1 MCIPSQSMPKYT
13 SENIPK
19 HKVFR
24 SRSER
29 PPGQDLDDEISVV
42 VVVVEAADTKQK
54 EDEKIAAKADE
65 KPEESTVKDKESTV
79 EDNDPTD
86 AISRLLEATA
96 KEYLQEEQEEI
107 KSLVLGENQQD
118 SLMSDMMDRKLIE

>member
-1 MCIPSQSMPKYT
+1 MRIPSQSMPKYT

-29 PPGQDLDDEISVV
+29 PPGQDSDDKVSVV
-42 VVVVEAADTKQK
+42 VVVVVDTKQK
-54 EDEKIAAKADE
+54 EDERIAAKEDE
-65 KPEESTVKDKESTV
+65 KSEESTVKDKESTV

-86 AISRLLEATA
+86 AISRLEATA
-96 KEYLQEEQEEI
+96 QEYLQEEQEEI
-107 KSLVLGENQQD
+107 KSLVLGENQPD
-118 SLMSDMMDRKLIE
+118 SLMSDMMDRKLKE

>member
-1 MCIPSQSMPKYT
+1 MRIPSQSMPKYT

-29 PPGQDLDDEISVV
+29 PPGQDSDDEVPVLVV
-42 VVVVEAADTKQK
+42 VAVDTNQK

-65 KPEESTVKDKESTV
+65 KSEESTVKKIK
-79 EDNDPTD
+79 N
-86 AISRLLEATA
+86 
-96 KEYLQEEQEEI
+96 LQ
-107 KSLVLGENQQD
+107 
-118 SLMSDMMDRKLIE
+118 

>member
-1 MCIPSQSMPKYT
+1 MRIPSQSMPKYT

-42 VVVVEAADTKQK
+42 VVVVVAADTKQK

-65 KPEESTVKDKESTV
+65 KSEESTVKDKESTV

-86 AISRLLEATA
+86 AISRLEATA
-96 KEYLQEEQEEI
+96 QEYLQEEQEEI
-107 KSLVLGENQQD
+107 KSLVLGENQPD
-118 SLMSDMMDRKLIE
+118 SLMSDMMDRNLTE